1 MILLD
6 ELSHEPLYE
15 QIVVYIKKQIKD
27 GVLKPG
33 DRLLSVREMATTLN
47 INPNTVNRAYKTL
60 EKEELIVV
68 LIGKG
73 TFVKNRTGIAPSKST
88 KSELKLKLDLILLDI
103 YYQNISQEEATN
115 WVNLFYDKVGD
126 N

>member
-33 DRLLSVREMATTLN
+33 DRLLSVREMATSLN

>member
-33 DRLLSVREMATTLN
+33 DRLLSVREMATSLN

-103 YYQNISQEEATN
+103 YYQNISQEEATD